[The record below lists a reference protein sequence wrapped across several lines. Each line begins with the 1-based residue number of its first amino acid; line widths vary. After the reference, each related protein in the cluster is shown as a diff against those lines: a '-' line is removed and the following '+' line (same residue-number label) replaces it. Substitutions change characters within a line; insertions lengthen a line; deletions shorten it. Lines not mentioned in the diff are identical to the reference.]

1 MTSNTP
7 AVWPPGRIASHRIP
21 AIWTQ
26 STVSMN
32 NTYHSSTQC
41 SFTTFTHNTCQ
52 TISRATDMKLDMKLD
67 TRIFEDS
74 GNFTFGS
81 DEDSNS
87 LDHYPFSIAALLKV
101 FALTVI
107 IDFLVSIITCCIE
120 RKFFIRSPV
129 LINY

>member
-32 NTYHSSTQC
+32 NTPARSVHSRLSLTY
-41 SFTTFTHNTCQ
+41 NTCQ